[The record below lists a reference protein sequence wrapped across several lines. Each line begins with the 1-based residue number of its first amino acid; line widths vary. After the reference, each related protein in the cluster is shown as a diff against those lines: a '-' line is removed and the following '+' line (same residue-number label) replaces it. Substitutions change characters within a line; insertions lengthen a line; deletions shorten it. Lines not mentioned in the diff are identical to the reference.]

1 MLDTTTHTAEKVD
14 PRVKRTRKLIVDA
27 FVSLQADKSFDD
39 ITIGD
44 ITARATVNRATFYAH
59 FADKYA
65 LLDDLIREGFGHT
78 LQERLGSRI
87 DTTPEHL
94 RQLLL
99 AVTDHL
105 SSIETR
111 CRRSFQM
118 FESLVEA
125 QIKRQLYEQVR
136 AWLAAQPLARAQP
149 SRRLEIAATLMSWSI
164 YGAALEW
171 RKQGG
176 GQSAEAFAD
185 EVLPLIAAPI
195 TVLGS

>member
-1 MLDTTTHTAEKVD
+1 MLDTATQTAGKID

-27 FVSLQADKSFDD
+27 FVSLQAEKSFDD
-39 ITIGD
+39 ITIQD

-59 FADKYA
+59 FPDKYA
-65 LLDDLIREGFGHT
+65 LLDSLIRDGFGHT
-78 LQERLGSRI
+78 LHARLGART

-94 RQLLL
+94 RQLFL
-99 AVTDHL
+99 AVTDYL

-111 CRRSFQM
+111 CRRSYQM

-125 QIKRQLYEQVR
+125 QVKRQLCEQVR
-136 AWLAAQPLARAQP
+136 AWLEAQPRARAQP
-149 SRRLEIAATLMSWSI
+149 SRRLEIAATLMSWAL

-176 GQSAEAFAD
+176 GQSAESFAD
-185 EVLPLIAAPI
+185 EVLPLIAP
-195 TVLGS
+195 TVTALGA

>member
-1 MLDTTTHTAEKVD
+1 MLDTVTPTAEKID

-27 FVSLQADKSFDD
+27 FVSLQAEKSFDD

-59 FADKYA
+59 FPDKYA

-78 LQERLGSRI
+78 LHERLGART
-87 DTTPEHL
+87 DPTPEHL
-94 RQLLL
+94 RQLFL
-99 AVTDHL
+99 AITDYL
-105 SSIETR
+105 NSIETR
-111 CRRSFQM
+111 CRRSYQM

-125 QIKRQLYEQVR
+125 QIKRQLCEQVR
-136 AWLAAQPLARAQP
+136 AWLAAQPFARAQP
-149 SRRLEIAATLMSWSI
+149 SRRLEIAATLMSWSL

-176 GQSAEAFAD
+176 GPSAEAFAD
-185 EVLPLIAAPI
+185 EVLPLIATMVTA
-195 TVLGS
+195 LGG